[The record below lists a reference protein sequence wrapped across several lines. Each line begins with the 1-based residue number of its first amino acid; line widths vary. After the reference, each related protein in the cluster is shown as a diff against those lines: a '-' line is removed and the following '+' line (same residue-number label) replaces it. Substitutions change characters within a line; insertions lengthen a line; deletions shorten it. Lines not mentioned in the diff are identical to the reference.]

1 MNYIKLV
8 RPINLLF
15 IIFIMIL
22 FRYAFVLPSFYKVYD
37 FSSELSTFQF
47 ILLLLVTV
55 FTAASGYVIND
66 IYDSDIDL
74 VNKPNKVIID
84 KTIGVDDA
92 YNFYKILAL
101 ITILL
106 SVALTISTKN
116 YGLATIPILILVAL
130 NFYAQIFKKM
140 FLIGNLI
147 IALFSAMVIL
157 LPALYESKTSLDT
170 PKIVIDIKSGI
181 LTAAICYALFAFF
194 TTFIREIVKDMQDI
208 EGDKQ
213 YGCKTVPIILGISKS
228 KILISVI
235 SILLLLYI
243 FSFVQFFPSLNI
255 KYIHIYIDI
264 ILILPL
270 LFMIALLWWGKTYNH
285 YRLISGALKM
295 YMVIG
300 VCTMFYFVY
309 VSGAASYLFVQYA
322 NFIKKIF

>member
-74 VNKPNKVIID
+74 VNKPQKVIID

-106 SVALTISTKN
+106 SVTLTISTKN

-130 NFYAQIFKKM
+130 NFYAQIFKKL

-157 LPALYESKTSLDT
+157 LPALYESKTNLDT

-213 YGCKTVPIILGISKS
+213 YGCKTVPIILGSTKS

-235 SILLLLYI
+235 AIFLLLFI
-243 FSFVQFFPSLNI
+243 FSFAQFFPSLNI
-255 KYIHIYIDI
+255 QYIHLYIDI
-264 ILILPL
+264 ILILP
-270 LFMIALLWWGKTYNH
+270 FIFIIALLWWGKTNNH
-285 YRLISGALKM
+285 YRLVSGALKT
-295 YMVIG
+295 YMLIG

>member
-1 MNYIKLV
+1 MNYIKLI
-8 RPINLLF
+8 RPINILF

-22 FRYAFVLPSFYKVYD
+22 FRYAFVLPNFYKVYD

-74 VNKPNKVIID
+74 VNKPQKVIID

-106 SVALTISTKN
+106 SVTLTISTKN

-130 NFYAQIFKKM
+130 NFYAQIFKKL

-157 LPALYESKTSLDT
+157 LPALYESKTNLDT

-213 YGCKTVPIILGISKS
+213 YGCKTVPIVLGSTKS

-235 SILLLLYI
+235 AIFLLLFI
-243 FSFVQFFPSLNI
+243 FSFAQFFPSLNI
-255 KYIHIYIDI
+255 QYIHLYIDI
-264 ILILPL
+264 ILILP
-270 LFMIALLWWGKTYNH
+270 FIFIIALLWWGKTNNH
-285 YRLISGALKM
+285 YRLVSGALKT
-295 YMVIG
+295 YMLIG